1 MIETLVF
8 VVLVEIMRA
17 IYNEIYC
24 EDAACVILVDQISSK
39 E

>member
-1 MIETLVF
+1 MSETLVF

-24 EDAACVILVDQISSK
+24 EDRRIF
-39 E
+39 

>member
-1 MIETLVF
+1 MSETLVF

-24 EDAACVILVDQISSK
+24 EDWRIF
-39 E
+39 